1 MKLHTW
7 RKFVL
12 ILACAAGSFAVL
24 ATGAKPAN
32 PKPGDPNNITG
43 THGLILVDKVGSRVR
58 FFTPDTY
65 KELANIDVGT
75 KPHEIAISPDR
86 KTAYVTVYGDGVYG
100 NNPHPGHT
108 IAIIDIASRQMT
120 GTIDVSPYIAP
131 HGLMIDSKGTLYVTC
146 DLSRKLLVIN
156 PQKRSIEAAID
167 TEGTGHFL
175 AILPDASKAYVA
187 NKNDKPFISVID
199 LKARKMVGQIP
210 APNGT
215 QGIAVSPD
223 GKRVLAVDFGMPQLI
238 VIDPVTDKVIDT
250 IPLQSA
256 PKQFRVKFSPDGSE
270 VLTTSSD
277 APTADLLKAA
287 DLHGQQIVLTV
298 GKTPMG
304 MAFAADGRTALVM
317 NHGEGTISI
326 VDLQEGRV
334 TGKFDAG
341 TGIENAAYY

>member
-1 MKLHTW
+1 MKLHGW
-7 RKFVL
+7 QKFVL
-12 ILACAAGSFAVL
+12 ILAACAAGSYALL
-24 ATGAKPAN
+24 AGAPN
-32 PKPGDPNNITG
+32 SPDPNNITG
-43 THGLILVDKVGSRVR
+43 TQGLIMVDKLGSRVR

-65 KELANIDVGT
+65 KELSSIDVGT

-131 HGLMIDSKGTLYVTC
+131 HGLMIDSHGMLYVTC
-146 DLSRKLLVIN
+146 DLSRKLLIID
-156 PQKRSIEAAID
+156 PQKKSIEAAID

-199 LKARKMVGQIP
+199 LKTRKMIGTIP

-215 QGIAVSPD
+215 QGITASPD
-223 GKRVLAVDFGMPQLI
+223 GKRVLAVDFATPQLI
-238 VIDPVTDKVIDT
+238 VIDTATDKVVDT
-250 IPLQSA
+250 VPLNGA
-256 PKQFRVKFSPDGSE
+256 AEEFRVKYSPDGSE
-270 VLTTSSD
+270 IMTTASN
-277 APTADLLKAA
+277 APTATLLKAA

-304 MAFAADGRTALVM
+304 MAFAADGRTALVA
-317 NHGEGTISI
+317 NHGEGTVSV
-326 VDLQEGRV
+326 VDLKEGRV
-334 TGKFDAG
+334 TSKFDAG